1 MPYGIELSSNDKKD
15 EQNSKAAFA
24 GYGIQLSFDKA
35 ESFQLPVMPG
45 SLEIGNSASCK
56 TYDIVGLGE
65 INVIKN
71 PKLSEYGFSSL
82 FPAQRYP
89 FVTVK
94 TLLQPIEYVRFILK
108 WMESRQPIRFIFTS
122 DRYNINTL
130 ASIESFDWKEV
141 AGGAGDIDYDI
152 KLKMYVPYAAQK
164 PTIAAGVVTTAV
176 PARPDETQQPKSY
189 TLVAGDTLWAVAKQF
204 LGNGARWPE
213 IQKLNGITEAE
224 IKRLQIGRA
233 LKLP

>member
-1 MPYGIELSSNDKKD
+1 MPYGIELSFN
-15 EQNSKAAFA
+15 
-24 GYGIQLSFDKA
+24 DKA

-45 SLEIGNSASCK
+45 SLEIGDSANAK
-56 TYDIVGLGE
+56 TYDIVALGE

-89 FVTVK
+89 FVTVQ
-94 TLLQPIEYVRFILK
+94 TLLQPIEYVRFIIK
-108 WMESRQPIRFIFTS
+108 WMASRQPIRFIFTS
-122 DRYNINTL
+122 DRYDINTL

-152 KLKMYVPYAAQK
+152 KLKMYVPYAAKKVEISQQT
-164 PTIAAGVVTTAV
+164 PIAAVVVTTSA
-176 PARPDETQQPKSY
+176 PARPDETQQPKTY

-213 IQKLNGITEAE
+213 IQKLNGIADAE
-224 IKRLQIGRA
+224 IKRLQIGRV

>member
-1 MPYGIELSSNDKKD
+1 MPYGIELSFN
-15 EQNSKAAFA
+15 
-24 GYGIQLSFDKA
+24 DKA
-35 ESFQLPVMPG
+35 EIFQLPVMPG
-45 SLEIGNSASCK
+45 SLEISEAISSK
-56 TYDIVGLGE
+56 TYDIVGLRE

-71 PKLSEYGFSSL
+71 LKLSQYGFSSL

-89 FVTVK
+89 FVTVQ
-94 TLLQPIEYVRFILK
+94 TLLQPIEYVRFIVK
-108 WMESRQPIRFIFTS
+108 WMESAQPIRFIFIS

-141 AGGAGDIDYDI
+141 AGGAGDIDYNI
-152 KLKMYVPYAAQK
+152 KLKMYVPYTAQK
-164 PTIAAGVVTTAV
+164 VEISSNPSAAGVATTAA
-176 PARPDETQQPKSY
+176 PARPDETQQPKTY

-213 IQKLNGITEAE
+213 IQRINDITDAE
-224 IKRLQIGRA
+224 IKRLQIGRV

>member
-1 MPYGIELSSNDKKD
+1 MPYGIELSFN
-15 EQNSKAAFA
+15 
-24 GYGIQLSFDKA
+24 DKA
-35 ESFQLPVMPG
+35 EGFQLPIMPG
-45 SLEIGNSASCK
+45 SLEISESASGK
-56 TYDIVGLGE
+56 TYDIVALGE

-71 PKLSEYGFSSL
+71 PKLSEYEFSSL

-89 FVTVK
+89 FVTVQ
-94 TLLQPIEYVRFILK
+94 TLLQPIEYVNLILK

-122 DRYNINTL
+122 DRFDINTL

-152 KLKMYVPYAAQK
+152 TLKRYVPYAAQK
-164 PTIAAGVVTTAV
+164 IEISSQTPSATVVTATAA

-189 TLVAGDTLWAVAKQF
+189 ILVSGDTLWAVAKKF

-213 IQKLNGITEAE
+213 IQKLNGIAEAE
-224 IKRLQIGRA
+224 IKRLQIGRV

>member
-1 MPYGIELSSNDKKD
+1 MLYGIELSFN
-15 EQNSKAAFA
+15 N
-24 GYGIQLSFDKA
+24 KA
-35 ESFQLPVMPG
+35 EAFQLPVMPG
-45 SLEIGNSASCK
+45 ALEISESANGK
-56 TYDIVGLGE
+56 TYDIVALGE

-71 PKLSEYGFSSL
+71 LKLTEYEFSSL

-89 FVTVK
+89 FVTIQ
-94 TLLQPIEYVRFILK
+94 TLLKPIEYVKLIVK

-122 DRYNINTL
+122 DHYDINTL

-152 KLKMYVPYAAQK
+152 SLKRYVPYAAKKVEISSQT
-164 PTIAAGVVTTAV
+164 PSAAVVAATAA
-176 PARPDETQQPKSY
+176 PARPDETQQPKTY
-189 TLVAGDTLWAVAKQF
+189 TLVSGDTLWAVAKKF

-213 IQKLNGITEAE
+213 IQKLNGIAEAE
-224 IKRLQIGRA
+224 IKRLQIGRV